1 MRNHPSSPWPSFF
14 LVATGV
20 FLATMDSSMINVAL
34 PSMMRSL
41 HTTLAQ
47 IEWVAISYL
56 LTITST
62 LLLWG
67 RLSDRLGKVPTY
79 LLGMLVFTLGSA
91 TCFCANS
98 LLLLVLCRCLQATGA
113 SMMMASGPAIITAIF
128 PAHQLG
134 RSLGILG
141 IATSI
146 GLMSGPVV
154 SGFLLRFFSWRA
166 IFLVTVPISLSCC
179 AGGWLVMR
187 TNRTTSSPP
196 ASCRDSSSSFGMDW
210 PGLILWTLLIT
221 TTVLAATHY
230 RTLPSGGV
238 AIAASIFCL
247 ALFLFIRTERRAAAP
262 LLPLVLFQSRPY
274 TIGIICAALS
284 FAILFMALILTPFYL
299 DFILQVPVQRIGLIM
314 MATPV
319 AVFLVAPLSGHLYD
333 HIGGRFLTTGGLLL
347 CGLALLS
354 FSFLAQN
361 SNELSVVSRLALLGA
376 GQALFLS
383 PNSASLLS
391 SARPGQLGI
400 TSASL
405 ATARNLGMLAGI
417 TLAGLL
423 FGGLFSVLTGGLDLK
438 DFTPAQTEA
447 FIQALHITFGL
458 TAIMALAGV
467 RLSWSRD

>member
-1 MRNHPSSPWPSFF
+1 
-14 LVATGV
+14 
-20 FLATMDSSMINVAL
+20 MINVAL

-56 LTITST
+56 LTITTT

-91 TCFCANS
+91 ACFCANS

-134 RSLGILG
+134 RALGMLG

-179 AGGWLVMR
+179 AGGWLVLR
-187 TNRTTSSPP
+187 ASSRP
-196 ASCRDSSSSFGMDW
+196 AACRDSSSSFGMDW
-210 PGLILWTLLIT
+210 PGLLLWTLLIT
-221 TTVLAATHY
+221 TTVLVATHY
-230 RTLPSGGV
+230 RALPSGGV
-238 AIAASIFCL
+238 AIALSIFCL
-247 ALFLFIRTERRAAAP
+247 TLFLFIRAEQRAAAP
-262 LLPLVLFQSRPY
+262 LLPLALFQSRPY

-284 FAILFMALILTPFYL
+284 FAILFVALILTPFYL
-299 DFILQVPVQRIGLIM
+299 DFILQIPVQRIGLIM

-319 AVFLVAPLSGHLYD
+319 AVFLVAPLSGRLYD
-333 HIGGRFLTTGGLLL
+333 HIGGRFLTTGGLFL

-361 SNELSVVSRLALLGA
+361 SNELSVASRLALLGA

-383 PNSASLLS
+383 PNSASILS
-391 SARPGQLGI
+391 SARPGHLGI

-417 TLAGLL
+417 TLAGLI

-438 DFTPAQTEA
+438 DFTPARTEA
-447 FIQALHITFGL
+447 FIQALRITFGL
-458 TAIMALAGV
+458 TAILALAGV